1 MIPIQV
7 PLLNGQTRT
16 EWTSGKDI
24 DKVFYEDLSTAD
36 QYLLNDIYHSSN
48 LNIDW
53 EDYIT
58 KYDKKVNVKYWALYF
73 FLGTTE

>member
-24 DKVFYEDLSTAD
+24 NKVFYEDLSRAD

-73 FLGTTE
+73 FLGTMK